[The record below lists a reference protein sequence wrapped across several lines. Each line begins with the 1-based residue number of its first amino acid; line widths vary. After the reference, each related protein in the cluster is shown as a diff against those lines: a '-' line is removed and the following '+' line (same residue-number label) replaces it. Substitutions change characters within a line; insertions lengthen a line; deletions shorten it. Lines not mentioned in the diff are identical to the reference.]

1 MARAH
6 GTSRAG
12 VTLLE
17 VVFAVAILVTLL
29 AGIVR
34 MLRAGSRAFE
44 VTSVNTHVDDQV
56 VEVLDKITRRLRA
69 SKLATM
75 APVQSP
81 PFSSNRID
89 FQRSTDFAGGA
100 AVWSP
105 TERILLQNGQVLW
118 IQNLGLVDQTTTVW
132 ASNVPTLLEGEQAN
146 GKDDNGNG
154 LVDESGLCFTFDG
167 ASLLV
172 RLTLRVRSSTG
183 TMLTHTGQERVFF
196 RNR

>member
-1 MARAH
+1 MARAL
-6 GTSRAG
+6 GSSRAG

-17 VVFAVAILVTLL
+17 VIIALAIMVTIL
-29 AGIVR
+29 AGTIR

-56 VEVLDKITRRLRA
+56 VETLDKITRRLRA

-75 APVQSP
+75 TPVQSP

-105 TERILLQNGQVLW
+105 TERIVLQNGQVLW
-118 IQNLGLVDQTTTVW
+118 IQDLGLPSQMTTVW
-132 ASNVPTLLEGEQAN
+132 AANVPAYLDGELAN

-154 LVDESGLCFTFDG
+154 LVDEAGLCFTFDG
-167 ASLLV
+167 ASLIV

-183 TMLTHTGQERVFF
+183 TMLTHTGQDRVFF

>member
-1 MARAH
+1 
-6 GTSRAG
+6 

-17 VVFAVAILVTLL
+17 VMFAVAILVTLI
-29 AGIVR
+29 AGIIR
-34 MLRAGSRAFE
+34 MLRSGSRAFE

-56 VEVLDKITRRLRA
+56 VETLDKIARRLRA

-81 PFSSNRID
+81 PFSSSRID

-105 TERILLQNGQVLW
+105 TERIALQNGQVLW
-118 IQNLGLVDQTTTVW
+118 IQNLGLPDQTTTVW
-132 ASNVPTLLEGEQAN
+132 ASNVPTYLAGEQAN

-167 ASLLV
+167 ASVIV